1 MAQISATRQVINVTP
16 ENAHKTGAPALSL
29 PTSRVVMPTRAG
41 RIAVYGKV
49 LPNCVR
55 SAINVAASVRVEDGE
70 AKLDIEAVRDAA
82 EAHDDD
88 HAEALRDS
96 DDWRSVYVNGQF
108 MAGDAIKELDFIEA
122 AAKGGPLAAKA
133 LDAAA
138 EAMAG
143 VGDDVK
149 VTTDCEP
156 ALDLQLRD
164 KTVVTTVLE
173 RSPGSK
179 SSVLLRSK
187 KGEGSNRTVLSQL
200 EIAAAILEATDI
212 AASIEMLSQD
222 DLDSGDAPDVDL
234 TNVRE
239 KVDTLKARA
248 ETLVEKEKI
257 DVKPSLP
264 F

>member
-16 ENAHKTGAPALSL
+16 ENAHKTGEPALSL

-55 SAINVAASVRVEDGE
+55 SAINIADCVRVDHGD
-70 AKLDIEAVRDAA
+70 ARLDIEGVRKASAA
-82 EAHDDD
+82 DKHD
-88 HAEALRDS
+88 HGEALRDS
-96 DDWRSVYVNGQF
+96 DDWRAVYMNGQF
-108 MAGDAIKELDFIEA
+108 VAGDAIKELDFFEA
-122 AAKGGPLAAKA
+122 AAKGGPLTTKA
-133 LDAAA
+133 LDAASK
-138 EAMAG
+138 AMAG
-143 VGDDVK
+143 VGDDVN
-149 VTTDCEP
+149 VTTECEP
-156 ALDLQLRD
+156 ALDLQLRE

-187 KGEGSNRTVLSQL
+187 KGEGSNRTVLSHL

-212 AASIEMLSQD
+212 GASIEMLAQD
-222 DLDSGDAPDVDL
+222 DVDSDDAPDVDL
-234 TNVRE
+234 KNVKG

-248 ETLVEKEKI
+248 ETLVAKEKI